1 LAKPSAGTLAN
12 AGCRELTAF
21 FIPGVSDDPGLL
33 EETYGDMLSQI
44 ERDLGSRPSARRIL
58 RLWSRRGRVDCIAEV
73 GCADPVRG
81 GTVMAIF
88 DMGPH
93 RPFVVW
99 RQSDDR
105 VRAGVREVLACHAYA
120 VSEFDQ

>member
-1 LAKPSAGTLAN
+1 MPSTDRTGSLCGRQRNHPHRNLAIAN
-12 AGCRELTAF
+12 EFGE
-21 FIPGVSDDPGLL
+21 
-33 EETYGDMLSQI
+33 
-44 ERDLGSRPSARRIL
+44 
-58 RLWSRRGRVDCIAEV
+58 
-73 GCADPVRG
+73 ADPVLG

-99 RQSDDR
+99 RQPDDR
-105 VRAGVREVLACHAYA
+105 MREGVREVLACNAYA

>member
-1 LAKPSAGTLAN
+1 
-12 AGCRELTAF
+12 LTAF
-21 FIPGVSDDPGLL
+21 FIPGVSDDPRLL
-33 EETYGDMLSQI
+33 EEIYGEMLSQV
-44 ERDLGSRPSARRIL
+44 ERDLGTRPSARRIL

-73 GCADPVRG
+73 GRADPVRG

-99 RQSDDR
+99 RHSDDQI
-105 VRAGVREVLACHAYA
+105 RAGVREVLASTAYA
-120 VSEFDQ
+120 VSEFDR

>member
-1 LAKPSAGTLAN
+1 M
-12 AGCRELTAF
+12 TAF
-21 FIPGVSDDPGLL
+21 FIPGVSDDPRLV
-33 EETYGDMLSQI
+33 EEIYGEMRTQI
-44 ERDLGSRPSARRIL
+44 ERDLGRRPSARRIL
-58 RLWSRRGRVDCIAEV
+58 TLWSRRGRVDCIAEV
-73 GCADPVRG
+73 GRADPVLN

-99 RQSDDR
+99 RQPDDR
-105 VRAGVREVLACHAYA
+105 IREGVREVLGCNAYA